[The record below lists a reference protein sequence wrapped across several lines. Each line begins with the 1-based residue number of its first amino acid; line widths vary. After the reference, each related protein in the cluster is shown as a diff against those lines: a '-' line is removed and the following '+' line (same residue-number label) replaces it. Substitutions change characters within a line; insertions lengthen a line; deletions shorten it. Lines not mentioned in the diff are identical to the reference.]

1 MYEFISFVLISLNK
15 SLFIA
20 SFATIIWGILSVLLS
35 PCHLATVPIV
45 VGYVSLKKGNKAGN
59 FILSLI
65 FSIGVL
71 LSFILVG
78 VITISLG
85 RIFGDVG
92 ILNNLIP
99 AIIFIVFGLYL
110 LGIVKFD
117 FSLTGGFTSRG
128 SNIFW
133 IGFIYGVGLGPCTFA
148 YAAPILALGYNIS
161 AHGILKPAIL
171 ILLFSL
177 SHCLTLATAGYFG
190 TKAEMIISKLKNR
203 FLQRYLNKFIGLL
216 LLIIGVYYLMK
227 IFI

>member
-15 SLFIA
+15 SLFISSLA
-20 SFATIIWGILSVLLS
+20 AVVWGVLSVLLS

-45 VGYVSLKKGNKAGN
+45 VGYVSLKKGSNTGR
-59 FILSLI
+59 FLISFI

-71 LSFILVG
+71 LSFILIG
-78 VITISLG
+78 FITISLG

-99 AIIFIVFGLYL
+99 AFIFIVFGCYM

-117 FSLTGGFTSRG
+117 FSLTGGFTRRS

-133 IGFIYGVGLGPCTFA
+133 IGFVYGIGLGPCTFA
-148 YAAPILALGYNIS
+148 YAAPILAFGYNIS
-161 AHGILKPAIL
+161 AQGILKPTLL
-171 ILLFSL
+171 IILFSV

-190 TKAEMIISKLKNR
+190 TKAEMIISKLNNPL
-203 FLQRYLNKFIGLL
+203 LQKYLNRLIGIV
-216 LLIIGVYYLMK
+216 LLILGLYYAIK